1 MAQVTKLNEKHMQ
14 KMEEINRIFDIA
26 VDKAIAENRRLGI
39 PMYREIDGVA
49 HWELPDGTLTTED
62 PWPAIE
68 AAKAAQP
75 SKP

>member
-1 MAQVTKLNEKHMQ
+1 MAQITGLSEKLQRKHEENLRIMETAVRKAREKS
-14 KMEEINRIFDIA
+14 
-26 VDKAIAENRRLGI
+26 RRLGI